1 MNIEKVTIREYLAVH
16 LRRMGRLAWNKSKTA
31 LFKVR
36 GLWWCDTCEKLHG
49 WRTIRYV
56 IDWKSS
62 YCFPALAHLLDDAA
76 QEVGKPVTDADI
88 YRLMQD
94 TTGIYLGAEDV
105 KAAVLREFRRK
116 YRKGGTRK

>member
-1 MNIEKVTIREYLAVH
+1 MNIEKVTVREYLAVH
-16 LRRMGRLAWNKSKTA
+16 LRRMGRLAWHKSKTA
-31 LFKVR
+31 LFKAR
-36 GLWWCDTCEKLHG
+36 GLWWCETCEKPHG
-49 WRTIRYV
+49 RRAVRYV
-56 IDWKSS
+56 IDGEFS
-62 YCFPALAHLLDDAA
+62 YCFHALAHLLDDAA

-94 TTGIYLGAEDV
+94 TTGIYLGTEDA